1 LIFFI
6 FAIHVV
12 GRDMPGTQLLWRHAS
27 PLFDVK
33 ALTAFNAEQTL
44 RLACHCADTLV
55 HGIDKMD
62 ARYNSLVGTR
72 HAFTIGRVLRLT
84 QTLPEATV
92 AFGTG

>member
-27 PLFDVK
+27 PFFNVK
-33 ALTAFNAEQTL
+33 TLTAFNAEQSL
-44 RLACHCADTLV
+44 RLPCHCTDTLV
-55 HGIDKMD
+55 HGIDEMD
-62 ARYNSLVGTR
+62 ARYKSLIGTR

-84 QTLPEATV
+84 QTLREATV
-92 AFGTG
+92 AFGTC